1 MPAYLLVVAHETPG
15 GSPGTGRGGTDWA
28 RRYLEGISATV
39 APYGGRYLRL
49 VRHRVELLEGDPLP
63 GIGVALGEFPS
74 YEAALA
80 WYHSDAY
87 RPLKELRQANGRT
100 TILLLDGWPEGD
112 DFEQYL
118 ERRRVEWRADDE
130 AEQQGGAARA

>member
-1 MPAYLLVVAHETPG
+1 MQRLLSLVTKVPIKSGARLLIASIVSAFLVIVTDDPTWPLWISALMVVAV
-15 GSPGTGRGGTDWA
+15 
-28 RRYLEGISATV
+28 I
-39 APYGGRYLRL
+39 
-49 VRHRVELLEGDPLP
+49 LP
-63 GIGVALGEFPS
+63 VLYFFYHLPAQKQDGEFPS

-80 WYHSDAY
+80 WYHSDEY

-118 ERRRVEWRADDE
+118 ERRRVEWRADDA